1 MGEKWEQ
8 LKTTLRAMDSVLIAF
23 SGGVDSTFLLAAAH
37 QTLGDNALG
46 VTVLSDVH
54 PEWEQREAAMLARRI
69 GARHQTLAVEVLDM
83 PAFRENSPERCYFCK
98 QALFSKLKEGAAQQ
112 GLRYVADGT
121 NADDEGDFRPG
132 MRALKEL
139 EIRSPLKEVGLTKQ
153 EIRAYSKQLGLAT
166 WDRPSFACLASRFPY
181 GTRITRERLR
191 QVDRAEGLLREQG
204 FRTFRVRY
212 HGDLARIEVSEDD
225 LARFLD
231 AAFRKNVVDR
241 LRELGFLYVTLDL
254 QGYRMGSMNDPL
266 MEDIRDPEPRDG
278 ETARK

>member
-1 MGEKWEQ
+1 MDSKWEQ
-8 LKTTLRAMDSVLIAF
+8 LETTLRAMDSVLIAF

-37 QTLGDNALG
+37 QILGDNALG
-46 VTVLSDVH
+46 VTVLSEVH
-54 PEWEQREAAMLARRI
+54 PEWEQREAATLARQI
-69 GARHQTLAVEVLDM
+69 DARHQTLSVEVLDT
-83 PAFRENSPERCYFCK
+83 PAFRENPPDRCYLCK
-98 QALFSKLKEGAAQQ
+98 LALFSKLREVAAEQ
-112 GLRYVADGT
+112 GFRYVADGT

-153 EIRAYSKQLGLAT
+153 EIRAYSKQLGLTT

-181 GTRITRERLR
+181 GTRITQERLR

-231 AAFRKNVVDR
+231 AALRKNVVHR

-266 MEDIRDPEPRDG
+266 MAEDMG
-278 ETARK
+278 SGTARR

>member
-1 MGEKWEQ
+1 MDSKWEQ
-8 LKTTLRAMDSVLIAF
+8 LKATLRAMDSVLIAF

-46 VTVLSDVH
+46 VTVLSEVH
-54 PEWEQREAAMLARRI
+54 PEWEQREAVALAQRI
-69 GARHQTLAVEVLDM
+69 GARHQTLAVEVLDT
-83 PAFRENSPERCYFCK
+83 PAFRENSPERCYLCK
-98 QALFSKLKEGAAQQ
+98 RSLFSKLRECAAEQ

-153 EIRAYSKQLGLAT
+153 EIRAYSKQLGLTT
-166 WDRPSFACLASRFPY
+166 WDSPSFACLASRFPY

-191 QVDRAEGLLREQG
+191 QVDQAEGLLREQG

-231 AAFRKNVVDR
+231 AAFRKKVVHR
-241 LRELGFLYVTLDL
+241 LRKLGFLYVTLDL

-266 MEDIRDPEPRDG
+266 MECVP
-278 ETARK
+278 ARENP

>member
-1 MGEKWEQ
+1 MDSKWEQ
-8 LKTTLRAMDSVLIAF
+8 LKATLRAMDSVLIAF

-46 VTVLSDVH
+46 VTVLSEVH
-54 PEWEQREAAMLARRI
+54 PEWEQREAVALAQRI
-69 GARHQTLAVEVLDM
+69 GARHQTLAVEVLDT
-83 PAFRENSPERCYFCK
+83 PAFRENSPERCYLCK
-98 QALFSKLKEGAAQQ
+98 RSLFSKLREGAAEQ

-153 EIRAYSKQLGLAT
+153 EIRAYSKQLGLTT
-166 WDRPSFACLASRFPY
+166 WDSPSFACLASRFPY

-191 QVDRAEGLLREQG
+191 QVDQAEGLLREQG

-231 AAFRKNVVDR
+231 AAFRKKVVHR
-241 LRELGFLYVTLDL
+241 LRKLGFLYVTLDL

-266 MEDIRDPEPRDG
+266 MECVP
-278 ETARK
+278 ARENP

>member
-8 LKTTLRAMDSVLIAF
+8 LKTTLRTMDSVLIAF

-46 VTVLSDVH
+46 VTVLSEVH
-54 PEWEQREAAMLARRI
+54 PEWEQREATTLARRI
-69 GARHQTLAVEVLDM
+69 GARHQTLSVEVLDM
-83 PAFRENSPERCYFCK
+83 PAFRENPPERCYLCK
-98 QALFSKLKEGAAQQ
+98 QALFSKLKEIAAEQ

-132 MRALKEL
+132 LRALKEL

-153 EIRAYSKQLGLAT
+153 EIRTYSKQLGLTT
-166 WDRPSFACLASRFPY
+166 WDGPSFACLASRFPY
-181 GTRITRERLR
+181 GTRITQERLR
-191 QVDRAEGLLREQG
+191 QVDQAEGLLREQG

-212 HGDLARIEVSEDD
+212 HGDLARIEVSEAD

-231 AAFRKNVVDR
+231 AAFRKKVVDR

-254 QGYRMGSMNDPL
+254 QGYRMGSMNEPL
-266 MEDIRDPEPRDG
+266 KEDIRDPERRDG
-278 ETARK
+278 EKVGK

>member
-1 MGEKWEQ
+1 MDHKWEQ
-8 LKTTLRAMDSVLIAF
+8 LKATLRAMDSVLIAF

-37 QTLGDNALG
+37 QTLGDNVLG
-46 VTVLSDVH
+46 VTVLSEVH
-54 PEWEQREAAMLARRI
+54 PEWEQREAVTLARQI
-69 GARHQTLAVEVLDM
+69 GARHQTLSVEVLDT
-83 PAFRENSPERCYFCK
+83 PAFRENPPERCYLCK
-98 QALFSKLKEGAAQQ
+98 QALFSKLKEVAAQQ
-112 GLRYVADGT
+112 GFRCVADGT

-191 QVDRAEGLLREQG
+191 QVDQAEELLRERG

-225 LARFLD
+225 LTRFFD
-231 AAFRKNVVDR
+231 AAFRKKVAHR

-266 MEDIRDPEPRDG
+266 MAEDTRSGTTKR
-278 ETARK
+278 

>member
-1 MGEKWEQ
+1 MDSKWEQ
-8 LKTTLRAMDSVLIAF
+8 LKATLRAMDSVLIAF

-37 QTLGDNALG
+37 QTLGDNVLG
-46 VTVLSDVH
+46 VTVLSEVH
-54 PEWEQREAAMLARRI
+54 PEWEQREATALARRI
-69 GARHQTLAVEVLDM
+69 GARHQTLAVEVLDR
-83 PAFRENSPERCYFCK
+83 PAFRENPPERCYLCK
-98 QALFSKLKEGAAQQ
+98 QALFSKLREVAAQQ

-153 EIRAYSKQLGLAT
+153 EIRALSKQLGLIT

-181 GTRITRERLR
+181 GTRITQGRLR
-191 QVDRAEGLLREQG
+191 QVDQAEALLRDQG

-225 LARFLD
+225 LTRFFD
-231 AAFRKNVVDR
+231 AALREKVVHR

-266 MEDIRDPEPRDG
+266 MAEDTG
-278 ETARK
+278 SGTARR

>member
-1 MGEKWEQ
+1 MDSKWEQ
-8 LKTTLRAMDSVLIAF
+8 LKATLRAMDSVLIAF

-46 VTVLSDVH
+46 VTVLSEVH
-54 PEWEQREAAMLARRI
+54 PEWEQREAVALAQRI
-69 GARHQTLAVEVLDM
+69 GARHQTLAVEVLDT
-83 PAFRENSPERCYFCK
+83 PAFRENPPERCYLCK
-98 QALFSKLKEGAAQQ
+98 RALFSKLRECAAEQ

-121 NADDEGDFRPG
+121 NVDDEGDFRPG

-153 EIRAYSKQLGLAT
+153 EIRSYSKQLGLTT
-166 WDRPSFACLASRFPY
+166 WDSPSFACLASRFPY

-191 QVDRAEGLLREQG
+191 QVDQAEGLLREQG

-231 AAFRKNVVDR
+231 AAFRKKVIHR
-241 LRELGFLYVTLDL
+241 LRKLGFLYVTLDL

-266 MEDIRDPEPRDG
+266 MECVP
-278 ETARK
+278 ARENP